1 MTTPGNNNMDNKNV
15 WAAVVLA
22 LGTVAGGVTAL
33 ALHVPPASIIALL
46 SVIAVPVSGALIYS
60 KASTIEKQTNGNTTA
75 LMNMVDG
82 VMEHFKTHTVPIAS
96 EPTPPVITVPP
107 TPPGATA
114 ELPPVAAVR

>member
-1 MTTPGNNNMDNKNV
+1 METRNV
-15 WAAVVLA
+15 WAAVILA

-75 LMNMVDG
+75 LLNMVEG

-96 EPTPPVITVPP
+96 EPTPPVISVPP
-107 TPPGATA
+107 PAADATA
-114 ELPPVAAVR
+114 ELPPMINVR